1 MANAIIDQNCAK
13 NWDTMKKTLKRK
25 WRKRAHLY
33 PLRKEKQKPFVIVR
47 LAQNIT
53 LLISAKVLSFCV
65 SARKGD

>member
-1 MANAIIDQNCAK
+1 MANAIIDQNFAK
-13 NWDTMKKTLKRK
+13 NWDTTKKTLK
-25 WRKRAHLY
+25 RKRAHLY

-47 LAQNIT
+47 LARNIT